1 MWVYVVIVIIVLIAI
16 YTVVQYNN
24 FVKLNVKIKEAFSN
38 MDIYLKKRW
47 DLIPNLVKIVKGY
60 AKHEKETLKEIV
72 ELRNSVYDDMSYE
85 DKLSANQKLSNDI
98 NKIMVLAENY
108 PDLKA
113 DENFRDLCKQ
123 LTKIEDEIANSRKY
137 YNGVI
142 RIYNTKVKIFPSN
155 IFASIFG
162 FKTKSMFEINENE
175 RKDVKIEL

>member
-1 MWVYVVIVIIVLIAI
+1 MWVYVIIVIIVIIAI